1 MDQRQ
6 RIAMQRALVEEAFGK
21 LRAAEQLFGIE
32 DNAVSCDTCEYSV
45 FRDKVDEFRSWVFAE
60 SPIA

>member
-21 LRAAEQLFGIE
+21 LRAAEQLFGVE
-32 DNAVSCDTCEYSV
+32 DRAVSCDTIDYLD
-45 FRDKVDEFRSWVFAE
+45 FHDKVEEFSAWVFGE

>member
-21 LRAAEQLFGIE
+21 LSAAEQLFGIE
-32 DNAVSCDTCEYSV
+32 DNAVSCDADEYSV
-45 FRDKVDEFRSWVFAE
+45 FRDKVDEFRSWVFEE